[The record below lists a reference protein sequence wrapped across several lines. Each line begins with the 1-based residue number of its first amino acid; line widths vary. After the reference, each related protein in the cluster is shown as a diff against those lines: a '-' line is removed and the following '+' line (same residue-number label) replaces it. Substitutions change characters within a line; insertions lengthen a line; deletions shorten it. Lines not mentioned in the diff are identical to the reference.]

1 MTTISTMAVFGFDR
15 RILPF
20 MTAFRFTVSETHL
33 LSQVDRGPPYPATIS
48 PQVWLRPKDIDEIP
62 SNQLNQVNLSFL
74 PEESVEKSVQVAFSV
89 AKSVIDDWPR
99 EPSILP
105 IPEVYLFPERGWRV
119 LGYDIVDSG
128 LQFSAIYGLRMLTPE
143 VCRAAGCGDDLLNR
157 HGLVANFEMA
167 LKLKHLFDD
176 IDPVVH
182 AYYQVVKVHV
192 KVLL

>member
-1 MTTISTMAVFGFDR
+1 MTTIPTMTVFGFDR

-20 MTAFRFTVSETHL
+20 MTAFRFNVSETQL

-48 PQVWLRPKDIDEIP
+48 PEVWLRPKDIDEIP

-89 AKSVIDDWPR
+89 EKSVIDDWPR
-99 EPSILP
+99 EPAILP
-105 IPEVYLFPERGWRV
+105 ISEIYLFPERGWRV

-143 VCRAAGCGDDLLNR
+143 ACQVVGCNNDLLNR

-167 LKLKHLFDD
+167 WKLKQLFDS
-176 IDPVVH
+176 IDPLVH
-182 AYYQVVKVHV
+182 AYYQVVKVHA
-192 KVLL
+192 KLLL